1 MERRSR
7 KPDFGAVVDFDKMS
21 LVSPTQVAFK
31 TTDNFELN
39 GKQTK

>member
-1 MERRSR
+1 MEQHSH
-7 KPDFGAVVDFDKMS
+7 KPDFGAVVDFNKIS

-31 TTDNFELN
+31 TTDKFKLN